1 MGISPILPGRIPN
14 TLLADRLR
22 QNIETANHTLSYLQ
36 QQVATG
42 QRFFRP
48 GEDPSAAIRTILLQ
62 KSIERTTQLKANVDT
77 NVSLLNAA
85 ETSLSSV
92 GDALNKAKALLIAGT
107 GETTS
112 AAEKEAMAV
121 EVSTM
126 IKSVVNAANAKFRGR
141 YIFAGS
147 ESQVA
152 PFEILGSGVV
162 RYNGDALKINSYI
175 DTELLLANNV
185 DGVSGFGAMTEPV
198 GSNLDPAL
206 TLSTNIS
213 DLFGGQGMNLG
224 NIVVTLNDGG
234 PVAQT
239 IDLSGATT
247 IGHIKTAI
255 ESAFPPGDVTVGIVT
270 GTPRN
275 GIRISVP
282 SGTVAVSEVAGSRVA
297 TTLGIA
303 SGPVANI
310 NGTDLDPR
318 ITLQTRLADL
328 NGGLGA
334 TNANGLFVT
343 NGEIKKSVDIS
354 SAVTVEDLFN
364 ILKAENLDLD
374 FGINEE
380 QNGLAIAS
388 RLSGADFS
396 IGENGG
402 GDAASLGIR
411 TFSASMLLADMNLG
425 RGVPVNTLDASGNLM
440 PAMLEITRRSG
451 ATVSVDLKGLT
462 TIQQVINAINTIAP
476 GEIVATVNAV
486 GNGISIR
493 DDDGSS
499 TGPLIIPETELS
511 RALGINGTESGTD
524 PTVPLVGREIN
535 PRQANGVLNILLS
548 LEAALRAGDNKELGR
563 LDPLLSAEIERMG
576 LVRGDVGSRLKVLE
590 TAGNRLLD
598 EDVVLRESLSVEFDV
613 DLTEAITNVAQT
625 TTTLQATLQIAAQS
639 LQITLLNYL

>member
-22 QNIETANHTLSYLQ
+22 QNIQTANHTLAYLQ

-77 NVSLLNAA
+77 NVSLLNAT
-85 ETSLSSV
+85 ENSLSSV

-121 EVSTM
+121 EVASM
-126 IKSVVNAANAKFRGR
+126 LQSVVNAANTKFRGR
-141 YIFAGS
+141 YIFGGS
-147 ESQVA
+147 ESQLA
-152 PFEILGSGVV
+152 PFDILGSGVV
-162 RYNGDALKINSYI
+162 RYNGDSLSIDSFI
-175 DTELLLANNV
+175 DTELLLSNNL
-185 DGVSGFGAMTEPV
+185 DGVTAFGAMTAPV
-198 GSNLDPAL
+198 GNGLNPAL
-206 TLSTNIS
+206 TLNTNVS
-213 DLFGGQGMNLG
+213 DLLGGEGVKLG
-224 NIVVTLNDGG
+224 QIVVTVDDGG
-234 PVAQT
+234 AVT
-239 IDLSGATT
+239 RTVDLSNATT

-255 ESAFPPGDVTVGIVT
+255 ESAFDPGDITVDIVA
-270 GTPRN
+270 GPPRN
-275 GIRISVP
+275 GIRITP
-282 SGTVAVSEVAGSRVA
+282 AGGTVAVSEVTGSKVA
-297 TTLGIA
+297 TRLGIL

-318 ITLQTRLADL
+318 LTLTTPLSAL

-334 TNANGLFVT
+334 TKANGIVVT
-343 NGEIKKSVDIS
+343 NGQIQKTIDIS
-354 SAVTVEDLFN
+354 SANTVEDLFN
-364 ILKAENLDLD
+364 LLRSENLELDL
-374 FGINEE
+374 GINAAGD
-380 QNGLAIAS
+380 GLAISS

-425 RGVPVNTLDASGNLM
+425 RGVPVNNLDAAGNLM
-440 PAMLEITRRSG
+440 PAIFEITRRSG

-462 TIQQVINAINTIAP
+462 TIQDVINAINTIAP
-476 GEIVATVNAV
+476 GEIVASVNAV

-493 DDDGSS
+493 DNDGAS

-511 RALGINGTESGTD
+511 KSLGLNGTESGTD
-524 PTVPLVGREIN
+524 ATVPIVGREIN
-535 PRQANGVLNILLS
+535 PRQANGVINLLLS
-548 LEAALRAGDNKELGR
+548 LESALRNGDNRELER
-563 LDPLLSAEIERMG
+563 LDSLFSAEIERMS

-598 EDVVLRESLSVEFDV
+598 EDIVLRESLAVEFEV
-613 DLTEAITNVAQT
+613 DMTQAITNVAQT

-639 LQITLLNYL
+639 LQISLLNFL